1 MTPIQPPYS
10 AGAKQRMRKLT
21 GVEQQETNSNDDGS
35 SERKL
40 TREQDPNIYV
50 STKWAVS
57 HS

>member
-1 MTPIQPPYS
+1 
-10 AGAKQRMRKLT
+10 MRKLT